1 MAFEAGLRA
10 MEEAMRDKNEK
21 SGFRGVKEKSERY

>member
-1 MAFEAGLRA
+1 MRA

-21 SGFRGVKEKSERY
+21 SGFRGVKEKSGRKQKA